1 MQVAEPIFA
10 SAPLPNVKEQGRFSP
25 YTNNGGTV
33 IAVAGKDFCV
43 IAGDTRMSEGYSI
56 TSRNVSKVI
65 QLTNKCVLA
74 SSGMQA
80 DIATLHKQLL
90 IRLEMYK
97 HQNGREMSTTSIAQL
112 LGNTLYGK
120 RFFPYYT
127 FNVLGGVD
135 DKGVGCAYSY
145 DAVGSFERTPYSS
158 SGTGQSLVQP
168 LLDNQVAKKHQPN
181 ILKVDVTVQE
191 VEEFVRDAMN
201 SAGERDIYTG
211 DHVEIKT
218 VTAAGVAHTKFDLK
232 FD

>member
-1 MQVAEPIFA
+1 MEASPVIV
-10 SAPLPNVKEQGRFSP
+10 SAPLPNVKEQARFSP

-33 IAVAGKDFCV
+33 LAVAGKDFCV
-43 IAGDTRMSEGYSI
+43 LGADTRMSEGYSI
-56 TSRNVSKVI
+56 TSRNVSKLI

-80 DIATLHKQLL
+80 DIATLHKILL

-97 HQNGREMSTTSIAQL
+97 HENGREMSTTSIAQFL
-112 LGNTLYGK
+112 ANTLYGK

-127 FNVLGGVD
+127 FNVLGGID
-135 DKGVGCAYSY
+135 DNGVGCAYSY
-145 DAVGSFERTPYSS
+145 DAVGSFERVRYSS

-181 ILKVDVTVQE
+181 APLEDVVSE
-191 VEEFVRDAMN
+191 DVEQFVRDALN

-211 DHVEIKT
+211 DHMELKT
-218 VTAAGVAHTKFDLK
+218 VKATGITSQKFDLK

>member
-1 MQVAEPIFA
+1 MRRKLQKTSFLWTFI
-10 SAPLPNVKEQGRFSP
+10 
-25 YTNNGGTV
+25 
-33 IAVAGKDFCV
+33 DFC
-43 IAGDTRMSEGYSI
+43 DR
-56 TSRNVSKVI
+56 
-65 QLTNKCVLA
+65 TNKCVLA

-127 FNVLGGVD
+127 FNVLGGDISPLYYLSFFFSWFLFRIKRVLKRVGVD
-135 DKGVGCAYSY
+135 DNGVGCAYSY

-168 LLDNQVAKKHQPN
+168 LLDNQVFSSFFTSFT
-181 ILKVDVTVQE
+181 ILFSFFILFTTL
-191 VEEFVRDAMN
+191 F
-201 SAGERDIYTG
+201 
-211 DHVEIKT
+211 
-218 VTAAGVAHTKFDLK
+218 
-232 FD
+232 